1 MMCMRTVMY
10 AEECTIL
17 QGFLTFGSHL
27 TSANTTRL
35 LIHLQMVILLI
46 KWMEAIVQT
55 FMEQS
60 LYFLIKLPMPSSYPW
75 DIGILVG
82 PGGVNLHM
90 GVCCVF
96 IP

>member
-1 MMCMRTVMY
+1 MMRMRAVMY
-10 AEECTIL
+10 AEKCTIL

-27 TSANTTRL
+27 TSANTGRL

-60 LYFLIKLPMPSSYPW
+60 LYYLIKLPMPSSYPR
-75 DIGILVG
+75 DVGILVG
-82 PGGVNLHM
+82 PRGVNLLM
-90 GVCCVF
+90 VAVG
-96 IP
+96 